1 MRYYSYCYYFCR
13 MPDHDLFMRRCLE
26 LALRGAGSVS
36 PNPLVGSVVVWDEKV
51 VGEGHHQKYGGP
63 HAEANAIAAVI
74 RNYPD
79 SATMLKQ
86 ATLYVNL
93 EPCAHY
99 GKQPPCSDLIIRYAI
114 PRVVVGCRDPF
125 DLVDGKG
132 IEKLRAA
139 GIDVIEDVLGAESRE
154 LNRRFF
160 TRVQKQRPYIV
171 LKWAKTQDGFF
182 APANGT
188 QQWIT
193 SALSK
198 QLVHKWRAEEDAV
211 LVGKKTALID
221 NPQLN
226 VRFSTGRDP
235 VRMVI
240 DRNLDLSPS
249 LKLFDQSQ
257 KTIVFNSIRTA
268 LDGNIKY
275 LELEDFDNLL
285 PQLICYQLYLMDVQS
300 IIIEGGAET
309 LKLFIKAGLW
319 DEARVFTGPGK
330 WKKGLTAPALPGQ
343 PVSSELIGDDILEF
357 WRNY

>member
-257 KTIVFNSIRTA
+257 KTIVFNSIKTE
-268 LDGNIKY
+268 LDGNITY

-309 LKLFIKAGLW
+309 LKLFINARLW
-319 DEARVFTGPGK
+319 DEARVFTGPEK
-330 WKKGLTAPALPGQ
+330 WDVGMTAPTLPGQ
-343 PVSSELIGDDILEF
+343 PSSTERIGDDILEF